1 MLENAVPRRPRAF
14 TRVCLLLTRAVVG
27 LVAFF
32 ELFLLC
38 SSFARSGCSF
48 FVDFFE
54 VLVLPADFFVDF
66 TFLLE
71 AFFELVDF
79 FFLFLM
85 AIRAV

>member
-1 MLENAVPRRPRAF
+1 MI
-14 TRVCLLLTRAVVG
+14 LTRAVVG

-32 ELFLLC
+32 ELFF
-38 SSFARSGCSF
+38 FAAVFLRADAF
-48 FVDFFE
+48 FADFFE